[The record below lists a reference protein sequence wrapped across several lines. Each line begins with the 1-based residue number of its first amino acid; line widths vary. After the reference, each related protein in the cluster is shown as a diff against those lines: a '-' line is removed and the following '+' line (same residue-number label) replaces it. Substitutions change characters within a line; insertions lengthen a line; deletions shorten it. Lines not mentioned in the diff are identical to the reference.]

1 MTLKTTKG
9 TSLSKIFHSE
19 KKRIAWISKLHGNC
33 RKLLNRLG
41 NIITIDLVSFKN
53 EAVKNNTITLRY
65 SGLSEDLARIER
77 ILDTRFVKGQ
87 AEVKFSRTT
96 INVKLMKTVEA
107 VKIAA

>member
-1 MTLKTTKG
+1 MTLKITKG

-41 NIITIDLVSFKN
+41 NIITIDLVSFKS

>member
-41 NIITIDLVSFKN
+41 NIITIDLVSFKS

>member
-9 TSLSKIFHSE
+9 RSLSKIFHSE

-41 NIITIDLVSFKN
+41 NIITIDLVSFKS

>member
-41 NIITIDLVSFKN
+41 KIITIDLVSFKS